1 MGEHMAL
8 AMALWDSLDE
18 EGRSDALPLDD
29 ELSADLG
36 LALTRPAAHPQ
47 SPRRRPTGW
56 CRALRASVVKIVALP
71 GSGIAGRRLGRQAS
85 QEGLARCCAGAA
97 ALAHR
102 RELGD
107 GPPVGLHREA
117 LALRHLP

>member
-36 LALTRPAAHPQ
+36 LALTR
-47 SPRRRPTGW
+47 
-56 CRALRASVVKIVALP
+56 
-71 GSGIAGRRLGRQAS
+71 
-85 QEGLARCCAGAA
+85 
-97 ALAHR
+97 
-102 RELGD
+102 
-107 GPPVGLHREA
+107 
-117 LALRHLP
+117 

>member
-36 LALTRPAAHPQ
+36 LALTRCT
-47 SPRRRPTGW
+47 SPKPS
-56 CRALRASVVKIVALP
+56 A
-71 GSGIAGRRLGRQAS
+71 
-85 QEGLARCCAGAA
+85 
-97 ALAHR
+97 
-102 RELGD
+102 
-107 GPPVGLHREA
+107 
-117 LALRHLP
+117 